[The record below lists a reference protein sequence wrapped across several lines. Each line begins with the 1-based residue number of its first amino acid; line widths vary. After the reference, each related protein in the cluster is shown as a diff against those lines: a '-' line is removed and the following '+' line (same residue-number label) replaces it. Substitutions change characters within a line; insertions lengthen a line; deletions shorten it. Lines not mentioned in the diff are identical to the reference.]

1 MAKKEYQ
8 NYKEKEFSG
17 INIPPHNLEAEEAVL
32 GGLLIDNEAI
42 IKIADSLRPESFYKE
57 AHRDIYENILNL
69 YRSHEPIDILSLS
82 NRLEEKGLLKKIGG
96 RSFLA
101 SLAEKMPTAANIEG
115 YAKII
120 REKATRRELM
130 QSSIKIAQIANQEED
145 IDVLLD
151 SSEQELFKV
160 TQKFL
165 QNNFIKIKDI
175 LSDTFDRIDDLHK
188 NAGKLR
194 GVPSGFTE
202 MDKKLAG
209 LQKTDLLILAARP
222 AMGKTSLALDIA
234 RNAAKN
240 NYPVALFSLEMGKE
254 QLVDRILC
262 AEAGIDL
269 WKMRT
274 GKLSDREGDD
284 DFPRLGHAMGVL
296 SEMPLFI
303 DDSAGANIMEI
314 RTKCRRLQAEHGLGL
329 VVIDYLQLMEGRAGR
344 NENRV
349 QEISQIS
356 RGLKQIARE
365 LNVPVLALSQLS
377 RAVEAENPPI
387 PKLSHLRESGSIE
400 QDADIVMFVYREDY
414 YNKESTRKNITD
426 IIISKHRNGAT
437 GSFELYF
444 EKTKASFRNLD
455 NDHINLTQS

>member
-1 MAKKEYQ
+1 
-8 NYKEKEFSG
+8 
-17 INIPPHNLEAEEAVL
+17 
-32 GGLLIDNEAI
+32 
-42 IKIADSLRPESFYKE
+42 
-57 AHRDIYENILNL
+57 
-69 YRSHEPIDILSLS
+69 
-82 NRLEEKGLLKKIGG
+82 
-96 RSFLA
+96 
-101 SLAEKMPTAANIEG
+101 
-115 YAKII
+115 
-120 REKATRRELM
+120 
-130 QSSIKIAQIANQEED
+130 
-145 IDVLLD
+145 
-151 SSEQELFKV
+151 
-160 TQKFL
+160 
-165 QNNFIKIKDI
+165 
-175 LSDTFDRIDDLHK
+175 
-188 NAGKLR
+188 
-194 GVPSGFTE
+194 
-202 MDKKLAG
+202 
-209 LQKTDLLILAARP
+209 
-222 AMGKTSLALDIA
+222 
-234 RNAAKN
+234 
-240 NYPVALFSLEMGKE
+240 MGKE

-329 VVIDYLQLMEGRAGR
+329 IVIDYLQLMEGRVGR

-426 IIISKHRNGAT
+426 IIISKHRNGPT
-437 GSFELYF
+437 GSFELFF

-455 NDHINLTQS
+455 KDHINLPQS